1 LHRTVCSASG
11 HTRTDKGFNMSIT
24 VDPNWWKTLFDEVYL
39 ITDARSVCNEDI
51 TRLEVDVIC
60 ELLPIR
66 SKSKILDLCGGH
78 GRHSLE
84 LCSRGFS
91 CCTLLDY
98 SQVLIDYA
106 KTRAAECNLSIEAVK
121 SDARSTGFPDESFDH
136 VLIMG
141 NSLGYI
147 KSPADSQIMSEAFRL
162 LRPGGWFIVDVTD
175 GNAIKRDFNPDA
187 WHEIND
193 HTVVCRK
200 RELKGDT
207 IHAREMVLNKQRG
220 LIRDQTYAI
229 RLYESQTLTS
239 LLEKAGFQQ
248 VTIRTGFSPHG
259 SKSDYGFMNNRML
272 ATGRKM

>member
-1 LHRTVCSASG
+1 M
-11 HTRTDKGFNMSIT
+11 DKDVNMSIT
-24 VDPNWWKTLFDEVYL
+24 VDPDWWKTLFDEVYL

-66 SKSKILDLCGGH
+66 SESKILDLCGGH

-84 LCSRGFS
+84 LCARGFS

-106 KTRAAECNLSIEAVK
+106 KARAAECSLSIEAVQ

-147 KSPADSQIMSEAFRL
+147 KGPADSQIMSEAYRL
-162 LRPGGWFIVDVTD
+162 LRPGGWFLADVTD
-175 GNAIKRDFNPDA
+175 GNAIKRDFNPEA

-207 IHAREMVLNKQRG
+207 IHAREMVLNKQKG
-220 LIRDQTYAI
+220 FIRDQTYSI
-229 RLYESQTLTS
+229 RLYGSQTLAS
-239 LLEKAGFQQ
+239 LLEEAGFQQ
-248 VTIRTGFSPHG
+248 VTVRTGFSPHG
-259 SKSDYGFMNNRML
+259 SKGDYGFMNNRML